1 MKQASNKFRPLVFNL
16 TLFCLLLMGFA
27 LSHCQTGGPEGQE
40 KQTETSG
47 EALENEPVQETTT
60 GPEPA
65 QEGSTTNETNQSE
78 PKAEGFT
85 QPDAGEPVAEAGPET
100 PPASVTWSIGI
111 QTGSS
116 TRTVSPYLLGQYDLS
131 GAMFGYDKKAN
142 LITQMKQAG
151 FSEWRVSV
159 GRWEVSTWLLPKLT
173 DGTSCQTD
181 LAGFPS
187 EAFAPAGA
195 TDNTLMQL
203 RDWFTYTDG
212 KPVTSTMTQEDS
224 RYNLAYL
231 QSVLDV
237 ASAFG
242 VKPFVSIDLTPRALA
257 INKAPERKQTSLYAK
272 ACTKTFTNAISNSRP
287 ASNSVYGS
295 AVVGLVQRTIEGG
308 QGRKANPV
316 THWEIGN
323 EPEFAEFWDR
333 TYGLSK
339 GLSGNDLNKEAM
351 DSYFGMVLGALVQ
364 LDAYRSASQHPNAK
378 NLKFGLGSFGYASTA
393 ETVLTTFDST
403 TLPNGKY
410 VPIDF
415 ISFHAYDNDPLKIV
429 EQVKTVTKAR
439 DQAKQYNK
447 SEVVLAEW
455 GPTLS
460 GEGWS
465 DTNMDLPLLIGTTLA
480 LSAHLGLDR
489 AHHAIFYDFYGPN
502 IIKFG
507 LLDTAGNPKPLFHAY
522 ALLHKLIGQ
531 GNKLLSLDG
540 PVEGKLE
547 NGMGA
552 VLATEDPSGKVQV
565 LIINRTKESRN
576 LEFKVG
582 GSMKQPSEILLFA
595 DPSRAPQTQTPASS
609 FTLPPQ
615 SMALITLP

>member
-1 MKQASNKFRPLVFNL
+1 MKQSPNKLTPHVHGFAIFALLCFGLVF
-16 TLFCLLLMGFA
+16 
-27 LSHCQTGGPEGQE
+27 SQCQTGVTEDLE
-40 KQTETSG
+40 KPTETSV
-47 EALENEPVQETTT
+47 EPSAYEPVQETSTDKEAKQEPEGT
-60 GPEPA
+60 NGP
-65 QEGSTTNETNQSE
+65 STDGPQ
-78 PKAEGFT
+78 AE
-85 QPDAGEPVAEAGPET
+85 QPTPPDGGESVVEAGQEA
-100 PPASVTWSIGI
+100 PPPSVTWRISI
-111 QTGSS
+111 QVGSS
-116 TRTVSPYLLGQYDLS
+116 NKTVSPYLLGQYDLS

-142 LITQMKQAG
+142 LINQMKQAG

-159 GRWEVSTWLLPKLT
+159 GRWEVSTWLLPNLT
-173 DGTSCQTD
+173 DGTSCQTE

-187 EAFAPAGA
+187 TAFAPAGS
-195 TDNTLMQL
+195 TDNALMQR

-212 KPVTSTMTQEDS
+212 TPVTSSMTQQDS

-237 ASAFG
+237 ANAFG
-242 VKPFVSIDLTPRALA
+242 VNPFVSIDLTPRALA
-257 INKAPERKQTSLYAK
+257 INTTPERKQSSLYAK

-287 ASNSVYGS
+287 ASNTVYGS

-308 QGRKANPV
+308 QGRKANAV

-333 TYGLSK
+333 TYGVSK

-351 DSYFGMVLGALVQ
+351 DSYFGMVIGTLVQ

-378 NLKFGLGSFGYASTA
+378 NLQFGLGSFGYASTA
-393 ETVLTTFDST
+393 EAVLTTFDST

-415 ISFHAYDNDPLKIV
+415 ISFHAYDNEPLKIV
-429 EQVKTVTKAR
+429 EPVKSVTKAR

-455 GPTLS
+455 GPLLS

-507 LLDTAGNPKPLFHAY
+507 LLDTTGKPKPLFHAF
-522 ALLHKLIGQ
+522 ALLHKLIGK
-531 GNKLLSLDG
+531 GNKLLSLEG

-552 VLATEDPSGKVQV
+552 VLATIDPAGKIQV
-565 LIINRTKESRN
+565 LVINRTKESRN
-576 LEFKVG
+576 LEFKVDG
-582 GSMKQPSEILLFA
+582 LGKQPSEILVFA
-595 DPSRAPQTQTPASS
+595 DPSKAPQPQTPGSS
-609 FTLPPQ
+609 LTLPPL
-615 SMALITLP
+615 SMILLALP